1 MVLQNPAATVMAVEM
16 VLRNPAATVMEAA
29 TTELTP
35 WHPVPAV
42 TASPRSTVA
51 VMTVITASLQSTVVP
66 VATIGPTPEN
76 TVVTT
81 EMDHRS
87 TVITVT
93 RDPWSAGVTAETDHR
108 STTMAVAPDPW
119 NTGHKRQLPSLL
131 QGGGRLS
138 SFSQRWGL
146 VTKTPTRTPQGD
158 LHTASQGQR
167 QVQGTAARSQPAPQE
182 CGREG
187 HTRADSFP
195 LSLLPYNEEIGRLA
209 TYPQP
214 QETLK
219 FIKPPPFKMESLA
232 AAFQNYNTTGGA
244 PV

>member
-1 MVLQNPAATVMAVEM
+1 MVLRNPAATVMAVEM

-29 TTELTP
+29 TTKLTP
-35 WHPVPAV
+35 WNPVPAV

-51 VMTVITASLQSTVVP
+51 VMTVITASLQSTVVAVTAA
-66 VATIGPTPEN
+66 VATIGPIPEN

-81 EMDHRS
+81 ETDHRS

-93 RDPWSAGVTAETDHR
+93 RDPWSTGVTTEMDHR
-108 STTMAVAPDPW
+108 STTMAVARDPW
-119 NTGHKRQLPSLL
+119 NTVVTNPSF
-131 QGGGRLS
+131 QVSSSGGRLS

-158 LHTASQGQR
+158 LHTASQGA
-167 QVQGTAARSQPAPQE
+167 AARSQPAPPQE

-214 QETLK
+214 QETHK

-232 AAFQNYNTTGGA
+232 AVLPELQHNW
-244 PV
+244 